1 MDSHDESS
9 LKYESEATP
18 LLEENYRIGKKDYQY
33 MRTSELPLSFTQEL
47 YKTEANRKSVPASA
61 AGSQIINL
69 RKSLFDGTA
78 VRGKEG
84 MRRAGLYR
92 AGW

>member
-61 AGSQIINL
+61 GGSQITNL
-69 RKSLFDGTA
+69 HESLFDGTA
-78 VRGKEG
+78 VRGEQR
-84 MRRAGLYR
+84 MQQAGLHR
-92 AGW
+92 PGW